1 LKQVTESFL
10 KRLESIRYATNQALR
25 ELPLEDSP
33 VYLYEPVRY
42 ILDGE
47 GKRLRPILV
56 HLTGEAF
63 DAQPE
68 DILNASLAVE
78 LLHNFTLVHDDI
90 MDHDDIRHGKPTV
103 HFKWDESTAIL
114 AGDGLYAIGQ
124 LCISKLKTGQ
134 LDAVRAFNQAT
145 LMVCEGQAYDKEFEE
160 NNLISLSQYFTMIEK
175 KTGWLLGLCAELG
188 AILGNQDDN
197 TRAHLQSYGLNL
209 GKTFQIQDDL
219 LEIYS
224 DTSMMG
230 KSLGSDVLSGKQT
243 VLTIL
248 AREQYPQEW
257 KSFYNHVRS
266 LDMGDTLQQLRT
278 FFIEQGIRELAERK
292 AQECG
297 TQAKESVKVIPEEKR
312 KPLEAFTDY
321 ILNRKR

>member
-1 LKQVTESFL
+1 MTETFL
-10 KRLESIRYATNQALR
+10 QLLESIRRRTNEALQK
-25 ELPLEDSP
+25 LPLSDSP
-33 VYLYEPVRY
+33 VYLYAPVRY
-42 ILDGE
+42 ILEGE

-56 HLTGEAF
+56 HLSGQAF
-63 DAQPE
+63 DARPE

-90 MDHDDIRHGKPTV
+90 MDHDNIRHGQPTV

-134 LDAVRAFNQAT
+134 LEAVRAFNQAT

-160 NNLISLSQYFTMIEK
+160 NNRITLDHYFTMIEK

-188 AILGNQDDN
+188 AILGVKDEL
-197 TRAHLQSYGLNL
+197 TRTHLRSYGLNL

-219 LEIYS
+219 LEIFS
-224 DTSMMG
+224 DASMMG
-230 KSLGSDVLSGKQT
+230 KSLGSDVLAGKQT

-248 AREQYPQEW
+248 SREYYPKEW
-257 KSFYNHVRS
+257 AVFYQQARS
-266 LDMGDTLQQLRT
+266 LEMEETIQRLRT
-278 FFIEQGIRELAERK
+278 FFKDHGILEMAHKK
-292 AQECG
+292 ANDYSLR
-297 TQAKESVKVIPEEKR
+297 AKENLSVIPESKR
-312 KPLEAFTDY
+312 KPLIEFTDF
-321 ILNRKR
+321 IVNRKR

>member
-1 LKQVTESFL
+1 MTDTFL
-10 KRLESIRYATNQALR
+10 NYLDTIRTRTNVALQ
-25 ELPLEDSP
+25 ELSLSDSP
-33 VYLYEPVRY
+33 VYLYAPVRY
-42 ILDGE
+42 ILEGE

-56 HLTGEAF
+56 HLSGEAF
-63 DAQPE
+63 NAQSE

-134 LDAVRAFNQAT
+134 LEAVRAFNQAT
-145 LMVCEGQAYDKEFEE
+145 LMVCEGQAFDKEFEE
-160 NNLISLSQYFTMIEK
+160 NNLITLDQYFTMIEK
-175 KTGWLLGLCAELG
+175 KTGWLLGLCGELG
-188 AILGNQDDN
+188 AILGQQDEL
-197 TRAHLQSYGLNL
+197 TRTHLKSYGLNL

-224 DTSMMG
+224 DTAMMG
-230 KSLGSDVLSGKQT
+230 KSLGSDVLAGKQT

-248 AREQYPQEW
+248 ARECCAAEW
-257 KSFYNHVRS
+257 TTFYQQVRS
-266 LDMGDTLQQLRT
+266 LDMETTIPRLRT
-278 FFIEQGIRELAERK
+278 FFREHGILDMAREKAAEYSVR
-292 AQECG
+292 
-297 TQAKESVKVIPEEKR
+297 AKENLSVIPESKR
-312 KPLEAFTDY
+312 APLTKFTDF
-321 ILNRKR
+321 IVNRKR

>member
-1 LKQVTESFL
+1 MNDSFL
-10 KRLESIRYATNQALR
+10 NRLEIIREETNR
-25 ELPLEDSP
+25 ELHQLPLEDAP
-33 VYLYEPVRY
+33 VYLYAPVKY
-42 ILDGE
+42 ILEGD

-56 HLTGEAF
+56 HLAGEAF
-63 DAQPE
+63 GATPD
-68 DILNASLAVE
+68 DILNASLGVE

-90 MDHDDIRHGKPTV
+90 MDQDNIRHGKPTV

-124 LCISKLKTGQ
+124 LCMSKLQRGQ
-134 LDAVRAFNQAT
+134 LEAVRAFNQAT

-160 NNLISLSQYFTMIEK
+160 NTDITLNQYFTMIEK

-188 AILGNQDDN
+188 AILGEQDGEI
-197 TRAHLQSYGLNL
+197 RKHLRGYGLNL

-224 DTSMMG
+224 DTGKMG
-230 KSLGSDVLSGKQT
+230 KSLGSDVMAGKQT

-248 AREQYPQEW
+248 AREQIPSEW
-257 KSFYNHVRS
+257 SAFYKMARS
-266 LDMGDTLQQLRT
+266 MDMKATL
-278 FFIEQGIRELAERK
+278 RELRQFFNEHGIHEMAR
-292 AQECG
+292 
-297 TQAKESVKVIPEEKR
+297 TQSIGFGLKAKECLQVIPADKRQNLEK
-312 KPLEAFTDY
+312 FTDY